1 MNRYRVA
8 LIVVAVVLFAVGVT
22 LYSLQSVT
30 TIEEVDVATAYER
43 FVTVLAPLDSTDA
56 LLQRDAEGRWIRS
69 ERTDDPTASGLKR
82 ISVLAY
88 RPDSERLYRMD
99 IPFWFY
105 RMKGPALGF
114 VLRDTGFD
122 LGDLGIQPRD
132 LLRHGPGLV
141 LNEEQQ
147 DGGRIV
153 VWVE

>member
-1 MNRYRVA
+1 MA
-8 LIVVAVVLFAVGVT
+8 AGIT
-22 LYSLQSVT
+22 LYSLKSVT
-30 TIEEVDVATAYER
+30 TVEEVDGDTADAR
-43 FVTVLAPLDSTDA
+43 FVTVLEPLDSADA

-69 ERTDDPTASGLKR
+69 APTNDKTDSRLERIG
-82 ISVLAY
+82 VLVY

-105 RMKGPALGF
+105 RMKGPALEF

-122 LGDLGIQPRD
+122 LGDLGLEPKELQ
-132 LLRHGPGLV
+132 RHGPGLV
-141 LNEEQQ
+141 LNEEQE

>member
-1 MNRYRVA
+1 MNRYRIA
-8 LIVVAVVLFAVGVT
+8 LIAGAVVLFAVGVT
-22 LYSLQSVT
+22 FYSLQSVT
-30 TIEEVDVATAYER
+30 TIEEVDGETAHER

-56 LLQRDAEGRWIRS
+56 LLRRDAEGRWIRS
-69 ERTDDPTASGLKR
+69 ERTNDPTASGLKR
-82 ISVLAY
+82 IGVLAY
-88 RPDSERLYRMD
+88 RPDSERLYRME

-122 LGDLGIQPRD
+122 LGDLGIQPKD